1 RRSDDAF
8 VATLDWALRWVL
20 VITLPAAVGL
30 LLLAEPLLATIFHGG
45 KFDAEDVR
53 MSAASLVA
61 FAPGL
66 IGFVGVKVLA
76 PAYFARQDTRT
87 PVRIGVRTVLLN
99 LVLNVVL
106 VMLLIRT
113 AWAPAHAGLALATS
127 ISGLCNAGMLLRG
140 LVSSGIYRTRTRWLP
155 LFVRV
160 AAACA
165 AMAVFVAVA
174 ARALGDWL
182 AMSTKA
188 QVAWLGLLVAGAVLV
203 YAGAF
208 LAVGI
213 RPRAPRAEPDAED
226 APPAGPAAGSGGRL
240 YRRNGAVAPGPAG
253 RAVTIG
259 AFDGL
264 HLGHQRILAAALDAA
279 RSRGIP
285 AHVVSFE
292 PMPGEV
298 LSPHDPPARL
308 TCFRERFELLEQA
321 GIDEFFCASFRKL
334 RRLPPQAFIE
344 DLLVARLGARQV
356 VVGHDFRFGFGRG
369 GGLDD
374 LRRGGD
380 EHGFEVT
387 VVPPVSL
394 RGERISSTA
403 IRAALAAGDLA
414 KAREMLGRDFSLS
427 GRVVR

>member
-1 RRSDDAF
+1 
-8 VATLDWALRWVL
+8 V
-20 VITLPAAVGL
+20 
-30 LLLAEPLLATIFHGG
+30 
-45 KFDAEDVR
+45 
-53 MSAASLVA
+53 
-61 FAPGL
+61 
-66 IGFVGVKVLA
+66 
-76 PAYFARQDTRT
+76 
-87 PVRIGVRTVLLN
+87 
-99 LVLNVVL
+99 
-106 VMLLIRT
+106 
-113 AWAPAHAGLALATS
+113 
-127 ISGLCNAGMLLRG
+127 
-140 LVSSGIYRTRTRWLP
+140 
-155 LFVRV
+155 
-160 AAACA
+160 
-165 AMAVFVAVA
+165 
-174 ARALGDWL
+174 
-182 AMSTKA
+182 
-188 QVAWLGLLVAGAVLV
+188 
-203 YAGAF
+203 
-208 LAVGI
+208 
-213 RPRAPRAEPDAED
+213 
-226 APPAGPAAGSGGRL
+226 RL
-240 YRRNGAVAPGPAG
+240 YRHIGAIAPAPDG

-427 GRVVR
+427 GRVVRGRGLGKALGFPTANVNLKRCRAPIDGIFAVRVGGLGPELLDGVASVGTRPTVGGGPMLLEVLIFDFDRDVYGERITVHFIKRLREERHFDGLDALKAQIALDVGEARAALAS